1 MNYLFY
7 GKDSGKIQKEIQ
19 RVISEYKENC
29 DVITYDLNQTK
40 MNEVMQELTTL
51 PFFSEHKIIIVKHC
65 DFLSASGNDIDF
77 SQLESFLKQ
86 PIVENTLI
94 MIGEFEK
101 CDARKKI
108 VKLVNRTCRVKS
120 FQNLDDKDKRGYV
133 AEKCRELNIRLK
145 QNVLSML
152 VDRLSVDTWEIDN
165 QLEKLSNYPDELNED
180 VISSLIIKPL
190 DENIFQLSE
199 SLLKGNFK
207 KAFSIYKDMHSLS
220 YDPIYFIAVLS
231 SQFRFYY
238 QVKVCMNQGMS
249 EDKIASYLKAHPY
262 RIKLTCQNLRGINI
276 KTMMHLLDNCAKCDM
291 DIKSGAKEKFLAFE
305 LFLLECKGEVK

>member
-19 RVISEYKENC
+19 LIINEYKENC

-51 PFFSEHKIIIVKHC
+51 PFFSEHKVVIVKHC
-65 DFLSASGNDIDF
+65 DFLSASGNDVDF
-77 SQLESFLKQ
+77 SQLEKFLTQ
-86 PIVENTLI
+86 PIFENTLI
-94 MIGEFEK
+94 MTGEFEK

-108 VKLVNRTCRVKS
+108 VKLVNQTCRVKS
-120 FQNLDDKDKRGYV
+120 FQNLDEKDKRGYV
-133 AEKCRELNIRLK
+133 AEKCRELNIKLNQNDLSFLVERLP
-145 QNVLSML
+145 
-152 VDRLSVDTWEIDN
+152 VDTREIDN
-165 QLEKLSNYPDELNED
+165 QLEKISTYPDELNKE

-207 KAFSIYKDMHSLS
+207 KAFSIYKDMRSLS
-220 YDPIYFIAVLS
+220 YEPIYFIAVLS

-249 EDKIASYLKAHPY
+249 EERIASYLKAHPY
-262 RIKLTCQNLRGINI
+262 RVKLTCQNIRTVSINTI
-276 KTMMHLLDNCAKCDM
+276 MHLLDGCAKCDM
-291 DIKSGAKEKFLAFE
+291 DIKSGVREKFLAFE
-305 LFLLECKGEVK
+305 LFLLECKGEVQ